1 MSIQTVK
8 SGDPKTDKV
17 LNQVV
22 KQISKRQ
29 PAVQTV
35 SGVVKSEQLNNG
47 EIILSVVKAS
57 SESPGSPSVDE
68 GRLYFKLDGTMYK
81 ITGVKVG

>member
-1 MSIQTVK
+1 MSIQPVK
-8 SGDPKTDKV
+8 TGDPDTDKV
-17 LNQVV
+17 LSKVV

-29 PAVQTV
+29 PAIQTV
-35 SGVVKSEQLNNG
+35 SGVVKSEQINNG
-47 EIILSVVKAS
+47 EIVLSVVKAS